1 MSLLILIILVVGL
14 IFFLKTKKIKNL
26 YKILIKKENILIVLY
41 EQKFENLLK
50 LINLENLNIQESIFI
65 NIAEMRKESLFF
77 IKNNDNNSFFI
88 LEEKIQSILK
98 SIEKN
103 KIFITNINDSEIASN
118 IKNIDNL
125 IEATK
130 LEYNN
135 LIDHYNQETNDFFGK
150 QIKKQIK
157 NLKKFNYI

>member
-1 MSLLILIILVVGL
+1 MSLVIVIIAVLGL

-26 YKILIKKENILIVLY
+26 YKTLIKKEATFIVLY

-50 LINLENLNIQESIFI
+50 LINFDSLNIQESILM

-77 IKNNDNNSFFI
+77 VKNNDNKSFII

-98 SIEKN
+98 SLEKS
-103 KIFITNINDSEIASN
+103 KIFETNNSEITSDIEGLN
-118 IKNIDNL
+118 NL
-125 IEATK
+125 IEETK
-130 LEYNN
+130 VEYNN

-157 NLKKFNYI
+157 NLKKFNHI